1 MHYNDNHSLV
11 NWQNKISYH
20 KLHQHNNGV
29 FRIKKSEHD
38 LWQELF
44 WLGKICVYICY
55 QQLCKKNKTPVKQT
69 KARTGIQFTGY
80 GANYMQLRPTFLQF
94 LFSHVL
100 TESNCAIVSTVSKNL
115 TFGEPS
121 FFLCNAIL
129 IINQFSLFLNEIHC
143 QQKLDTS
150 LFRIG
155 I

>member
-29 FRIKKSEHD
+29 FRIKKVNMTC
-38 LWQELF
+38 
-44 WLGKICVYICY
+44 GKSCFGWEKYVYIYATSNCV
-55 QQLCKKNKTPVKQT
+55 KKNKTPVKQT

-150 LFRIG
+150 LFRIR